1 MLFSVHKKTV
11 FNILSIF
18 FFIAGLFFLITSQP
32 AISGAVIGI
41 SIFPS
46 IFSSFVGIIFL
57 LISFVLFIS
66 GTALEEKVGETTY
79 FKRRA
84 RELFDPKFS
93 GQDVWVS
100 RWELDGLMDYIKH
113 AKDAKGFKLYHHS
126 DFEHGR
132 DAPAIHPYGRHN
144 LLHLNVQIQDKSW
157 HTIKRGLLV
166 TDNPSDPRLTTIGL
180 DLTTGKRVKSAVY
193 SPHHSRHSKEV
204 YKRRIDVTY
213 ERK

>member
-1 MLFSVHKKTV
+1 MHKKTV

-18 FFIAGLFFLITSQP
+18 FFIVGLFFLITSQP
-32 AISGAVIGI
+32 DISGAVIGI
-41 SIFPS
+41 PIFPS
-46 IFSSFVGIIFL
+46 TFSSVAGIIFL

-66 GTALEEKVGETTY
+66 GTTLEEKVGETTY

-113 AKDAKGFKLYHHS
+113 AKNDKYHKLYPHS
-126 DFEHGR
+126 DFEHGKE
-132 DAPAIHPYGRHN
+132 APAVHPYGKHN
-144 LLHLNVQIQDKSW
+144 LLHLNVQVTDTFG
-157 HTIKRGLLV
+157 HTVKRGLLI
-166 TDNPSDPRLTTIGL
+166 TDDPYDPRLKHIGI
-180 DLTTGKRVKSAVY
+180 DLAQGKRVRSAVY
-193 SPHHSRHSKEV
+193 SPQHPRHSKET
-204 YKRRIDVTY
+204 YKRRIDITY